1 MSLIKADLIDQVALA
16 ADLTRVRAEMAT
28 EAVIESFKE
37 ALLKSQRIEIRGF
50 GVFIV
55 RPRKRGIGRNPRTGQ
70 EVPIPPGRS
79 IRFKPGKEIESAEV
93 LIAATERAK
102 AIIATPTPVP
112 TASEMPTPASETPAA
127 TPGAP
132 TETVNE

>member
-37 ALLKSQRIEIRGF
+37 GLLKSQRIEIRGF

-55 RPRKRGIGRNPRTGQ
+55 RPRKRGVGRNPRTGQ

-79 IRFKPGKEIESAEV
+79 IRFKPGKEIEATEI
-93 LIAATERAK
+93 LIAAAEPGKTNGSGD
-102 AIIATPTPVP
+102 P
-112 TASEMPTPASETPAA
+112 PAA
-127 TPGAP
+127 AP
-132 TETVNE
+132 TGMSEPAK